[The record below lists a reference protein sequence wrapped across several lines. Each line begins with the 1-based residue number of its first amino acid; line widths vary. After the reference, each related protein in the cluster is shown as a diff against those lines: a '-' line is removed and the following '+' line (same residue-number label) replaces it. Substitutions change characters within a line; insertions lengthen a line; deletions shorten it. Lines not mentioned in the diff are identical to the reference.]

1 MIALEILDKIIK
13 KVHKVLNGFIQFFKQ
28 TKDKIPI
35 ILSYFIQGTKMEEF
49 LQLDPKNGLNNKDGL
64 SLKTFLY
71 LMFKLKLVYRIWEAF
86 KFMMVTSYLWL
97 LELLGMKLLLTD
109 QKKSLYLSTIS
120 FKVHSLNLI
129 LLLPLKTDQMKS

>member
-86 KFMMVTSYLWL
+86 KFMMVTSYL
-97 LELLGMKLLLTD
+97 
-109 QKKSLYLSTIS
+109 
-120 FKVHSLNLI
+120 
-129 LLLPLKTDQMKS
+129 